1 MWLRMPQ
8 AHYYPGIAPIYRLTG
23 FVQGC
28 ERLPFSIGDS
38 AMNCKNESKYMIIL
52 FTENTY
58 AMLETLARSFA
69 NNKLCYPVL
78 YWNLIHYI

>member
-52 FTENTY
+52 FT
-58 AMLETLARSFA
+58 
-69 NNKLCYPVL
+69 
-78 YWNLIHYI
+78 